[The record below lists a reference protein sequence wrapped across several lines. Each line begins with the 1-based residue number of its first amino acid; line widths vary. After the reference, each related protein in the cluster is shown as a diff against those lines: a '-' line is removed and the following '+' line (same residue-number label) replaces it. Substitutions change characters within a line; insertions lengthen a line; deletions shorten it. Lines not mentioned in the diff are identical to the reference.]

1 MVVGEGALEEVD
13 ASGWVGGGRSGDQ
26 GRGVRYEFPDFC
38 GLWLLN
44 ASHITL

>member
-26 GRGVRYEFPDFC
+26 GRGGSTTTKHRTEGGDE
-38 GLWLLN
+38 L
-44 ASHITL
+44 